1 MPSSP
6 RRFAARSTGIDLR
19 GTASAMSSLPL
30 SSGVPESGMIV
41 PEMGSMETDEAVGI
55 ADALF
60 TPVQQR
66 VLGLLFGQPER
77 RFQSAEL
84 IRLAHGG
91 TGAVHRQLARLEASG
106 LVTVTRTGNQKHYQA
121 RGDSP
126 VFPELH
132 GLVVKTVGLVEPI
145 REALERLAPQ
155 IRAAFIF
162 GSFAKRTERA
172 SSDVDLLVLSN
183 SLKYADVI
191 EALQPAEAVLARAIN
206 PTVFTPAEWR
216 LRRAEPDSFVS
227 RIASQP
233 RVFVIGGDDD
243 LG

>member
-1 MPSSP
+1 MK
-6 RRFAARSTGIDLR
+6 GI
-19 GTASAMSSLPL
+19 PHPPVEI
-30 SSGVPESGMIV
+30 VPESGMIL
-41 PEMGSMETDEAVGI
+41 PEMGRISTPTRTGL

-77 RFQSAEL
+77 RFQSGEL

-91 TGAVHRQLARLEASG
+91 TGAVHRQLARLADSG

-121 RGDSP
+121 REDCP
-126 VFPELH
+126 VFTELH

-145 REALERLAPQ
+145 RKAFEPLAP
-155 IRAAFIF
+155 RVHAAFVF
-162 GSFAKRTERA
+162 GSVAKRTETA
-172 SSDVDLLVLSN
+172 GSDVDLLVLSD
-183 SLKYADVI
+183 SLTYSDLF
-191 EALQPAEAVLARAIN
+191 EALQPAEAVLGRTVN
-206 PTVFTPAEWR
+206 PAVFTIAEWR
-216 LRRAEPDSFVS
+216 LRRAEADSFVS

-233 RVFVIGGDDD
+233 RLFVIGGDDD

>member
-1 MPSSP
+1 
-6 RRFAARSTGIDLR
+6 
-19 GTASAMSSLPL
+19 
-30 SSGVPESGMIV
+30 MIL
-41 PEMGSMETDEAVGI
+41 PEMGTPLGTSRTGL

-91 TGAVHRQLARLEASG
+91 TGAVHRQLERLADSG

-126 VFPELH
+126 VFGELH

-145 REALERLAPQ
+145 RRALAPLAS
-155 IRAAFIF
+155 RVRVAFVF
-162 GSFAKRTERA
+162 GSVAKKTETVV
-172 SSDVDLLVLSN
+172 SDVDLLVLSE
-183 SLKYADVI
+183 SLSHANLF
-191 EALQPAEAVLARAIN
+191 EALQTAETVLARPVN
-206 PTVFTPAEWR
+206 PTVVTPAEWR

-227 RIASQP
+227 RIVTQP
-233 RVFVIGGDDD
+233 RIFVIGSDDD
-243 LG
+243 LR